1 MTQDALDTTFL
12 VTLVKKIKDFIERNS
27 KEKSS
32 VSYLEFVS
40 RKGAMS
46 SRSSSVSVA
55 SGKMSKCSSVS
66 T

>member
-1 MTQDALDTTFL
+1 MFQILAP
-12 VTLVKKIKDFIERNS
+12 LVKQIKEFIERKRKRENQI
-27 KEKSS
+27 KISS